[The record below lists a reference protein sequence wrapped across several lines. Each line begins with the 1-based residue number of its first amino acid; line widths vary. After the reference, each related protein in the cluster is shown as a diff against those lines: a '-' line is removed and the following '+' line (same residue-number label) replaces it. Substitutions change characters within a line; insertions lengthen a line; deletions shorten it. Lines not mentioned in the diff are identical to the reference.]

1 METTVLTK
9 QHKTAIEL
17 NQKILITAQAA
28 QQNLY
33 DMCVML
39 KQMRDDKLY
48 KELGYQNFEDY
59 CESEVGFGRM
69 QAHKYIAIIEN
80 VKNVNSSLHFGVTK
94 SQKC

>member
-59 CESEVGFGRM
+59 CENEIGFSYR
-69 QAHKYIAIIEN
+69 HSHRLITIIEN
-80 VKNVNSSLHFGVTK
+80 VKNLTSMSGVLRF
-94 SQKC
+94 Q